1 VTDALP
7 DLRAI
12 AAQQGSEGQVLRR
25 LNEREL
31 EFGGLSFDIYTTAVG
46 PEAPAP
52 VSVVFGATMRVSGKI
67 DGEWKEL
74 LRFDDFME
82 RPHFHV
88 PADAFETF
96 FDRENGEPLEW
107 YITQVRDHLD
117 EWLTKAGFEEI
128 VPTIDLA
135 QVSANVDQLRDAM
148 IDCVPEGF
156 TRVPGFGLQRAE
168 S

>member
-1 VTDALP
+1 VTDAQA

-25 LNEREL
+25 LNERAL

-52 VSVVFGATMRVSGKI
+52 VSRVFGATLRISGRI
-67 DGEWKEL
+67 DGEPKEL
-74 LRFDDFME
+74 LRFDDFIE
-82 RPHFHV
+82 QPHFHV
-88 PADAFETF
+88 PADASETF
-96 FDRENGEPLEW
+96 FDRKNGEPLEW
-107 YITQVRDHLD
+107 YITQIRDHLD
-117 EWLTKAGFEEI
+117 EWLTKAGYQGI
-128 VPTIDLA
+128 IPTVDLTH
-135 QVSANVDQLRDAM
+135 VSANVDQLRDAM

-156 TRVPGFGLQRAE
+156 TRVPGYGLQRAE